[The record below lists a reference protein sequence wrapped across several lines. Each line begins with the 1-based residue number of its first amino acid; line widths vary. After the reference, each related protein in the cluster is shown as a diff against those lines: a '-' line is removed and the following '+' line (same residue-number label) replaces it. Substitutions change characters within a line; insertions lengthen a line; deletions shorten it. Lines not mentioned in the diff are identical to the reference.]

1 MVTMHRIKTF
11 FIDFWPTLIVIAV
24 ILYATLSSDPIG
36 ADKLPLIPHI
46 DKLIHAIM
54 MGGLFS
60 AISFDCQR
68 RDRSKNVLTW
78 RFLLILFAAI
88 VAFSVLDEIMQ
99 KIMENGRGA
108 EFLDLA
114 ADILGCLIAM
124 FLAPPAIRKVLR
136 LRPA

>member
-1 MVTMHRIKTF
+1 MSKIKTF

-36 ADKLPLIPHI
+36 ANKLPLIPHI

-68 RDRSKNVLTW
+68 RDKSRNVLTW
-78 RFLLILFAAI
+78 RFLLTLFLI
-88 VAFSVLDEIMQ
+88 MICFSMSDEIMQ
-99 KIMENGRGA
+99 KLMKNGRGA
-108 EFLDLA
+108 EFLDFV
-114 ADILGCLIAM
+114 ADMVGCIVAM
-124 FLAPPAIRKVLR
+124 LLAPPAIRKVLH